1 MGDAI
6 KIAVKTALIVVIMA
20 AILVVFATVQIP
32 TLDFSLL
39 TQGLGT
45 ALSVMYHWV
54 PIMRVLFPVLVV
66 ILSLDLALIVFH
78 FAMIATRWVMKVNE

>member
-39 TQGLGT
+39 TQGLGI

>member
-45 ALSVMYHWV
+45 ALAVMYHWV